1 MGTPEYQPTKEQ
13 IRKECRKIQ
22 AEWTEAEMLKRA
34 RHGSQHDKP
43 RLAVSPAENE
53 TE

>member
-1 MGTPEYQPTKEQ
+1 MEPQYMPTKEQ
-13 IRKECRKIQ
+13 IAEECRKIR
-22 AEWTEAEMLKRA
+22 ETWTEDEMLKRA

-43 RLAVSPAENE
+43 RLAVSPEENE